1 MTTLRALVGAWN
13 LIAVIGV
20 IGIVLSAPVV
30 WTIILG
36 IAVAYPEKLIQAQPH
51 QPKPELVQKKVLQPT
66 MTVSDQK

>member
-1 MTTLRALVGAWN
+1 MTTPRALVGVWN

-30 WTIILG
+30 WTIVLG
-36 IAVAYPEKLIQAQPH
+36 IAATYQETHIQGRPH
-51 QPKPELVQKKVLQPT
+51 QPKAELVQKKVLPPT